1 MTNIRTASTAVR
13 QFLVGAFASMAIAVI
28 PASASADLVFELT
41 LDGCSAGCGSS
52 GIPPFGSIT
61 LHQVDA
67 NTVEVT
73 EDLADDVEFALT
85 GAGDSIL
92 FNITDGKT
100 VVLSDIS
107 DGFTLDTS
115 GPPIHAGGG
124 FGDFD
129 YGIRCSGCGHG
140 GSNPLPGPLLFT
152 TTDGTGLQVT
162 DFVGNTGGFFFAA
175 DIINMTTDQTGVV
188 ATEGPCTSNCA
199 DIPSVPE
206 PQSLSIVA
214 LALLGLTVFCRKP
227 A

>member
-1 MTNIRTASTAVR
+1 MRIDLDTTAPDTTAEASYTLGDDATAV
-13 QFLVGAFASMAIAVI
+13 LGSNVGITDVDSTLIH
-28 PASASADLVFELT
+28 SAT
-41 LDGCSAGCGSS
+41 
-52 GIPPFGSIT
+52 IT

-175 DIINMTTDQTGVV
+175 DIINMTTGQTGVV

-206 PQSLSIVA
+206 PQSLSLVA